1 MRQSI
6 LSQAVADRESSDPYY
21 DLIEDFSLIVS
32 SFQTQYGIR
41 LSKDLAGMK
50 WDEFAD
56 LISGLGPGTPL
67 GRMVAIRSEDD
78 KEVLKHFT
86 KEQKRIRSEWK
97 SRQAK
102 AVSKEQAAAYLESIK
117 QALIKMAGGV
127 EN

>member
-1 MRQSI
+1 MPQSI
-6 LSQAVADRESSDPYY
+6 LSLRITDRESSDPYY
-21 DLIEDFSLIVS
+21 DLIEDFGLIVS

-56 LISGLGPGTPL
+56 LIAGLGPETPL

-86 KEQKRIRSEWK
+86 KEQKRIRSEWR

-102 AVSKEQAAAYLESIK
+102 AVSKEQAAAYLETIK

-127 EN
+127 KD

>member
-1 MRQSI
+1 MPQSI
-6 LSQAVADRESSDPYY
+6 LSLGITDRESSDPYY
-21 DLIEDFSLIVS
+21 DLIEDFGLIVS

-56 LISGLGPGTPL
+56 LIAGLGPETPL

-86 KEQKRIRSEWK
+86 KEQRRILSEWR

-102 AVSKEQAAAYLESIK
+102 AVSKAQAAAYLETIK

-127 EN
+127 